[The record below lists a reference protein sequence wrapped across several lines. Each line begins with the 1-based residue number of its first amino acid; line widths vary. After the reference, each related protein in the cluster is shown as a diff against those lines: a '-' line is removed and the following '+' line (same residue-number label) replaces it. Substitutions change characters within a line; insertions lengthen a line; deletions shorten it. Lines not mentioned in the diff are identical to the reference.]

1 MQLDATTL
9 HQMKPDNFM
18 SAWSCIKFD
27 VIDDNVL
34 SVSDNI
40 SRILPIDSAMNK
52 AVVDYQMK
60 ND

>member
-27 VIDDNVL
+27 VLVAKHMKTQETEEHLKQTKKDVVCL
-34 SVSDNI
+34 SVTG
-40 SRILPIDSAMNK
+40 
-52 AVVDYQMK
+52 
-60 ND
+60 